1 MRIIDKQHDFY
12 DYLQDPTD
20 TIVFDRR
27 DSFLLTKE
35 MICNRLRFWRDKN
48 VNRYILMQ
56 CGANFWLFLLTVT
69 EFVNSTP
76 KDYDLQLLDYWKNYD
91 KPLLDTP
98 ISLTEIKFP
107 YYLRLNNNQFR
118 DAINHNE
125 YESENNFNNFLS
137 YRSNGTGW
145 DAKEYTIPL
154 LKACGVSNLVD
165 PTIIFCAIE
174 EYFSMKKTA
183 SETTEPKGITNDDK
197 IIMHGFD
204 TKTSFRGKK
213 GGKYES

>member
-35 MICNRLRFWRDKN
+35 MVCDKLRVWSDTYI
-48 VNRYILMQ
+48 NRYILLQ
-56 CGANFWLFLLTVT
+56 CGSNFWLFLLTIT
-69 EFVNSTP
+69 EFSDNMP
-76 KDYDLQLLDYWKNYD
+76 KDYDIKLLDYWKNYD

-98 ISLTEIKFP
+98 ISLTEIRFP
-107 YYLRLNNNQFR
+107 YYFYLRSNNNQLR

-125 YESENNFNNFLS
+125 YKLVNSFNSSRS
-137 YRSNGTGW
+137 YRSNGIRY
-145 DAKEYTIPL
+145 DVKEYTIPL

-165 PTIIFCAIE
+165 PTTIFCAIE

-204 TKTSFRGKK
+204 TKTSFRGK
-213 GGKYES
+213 